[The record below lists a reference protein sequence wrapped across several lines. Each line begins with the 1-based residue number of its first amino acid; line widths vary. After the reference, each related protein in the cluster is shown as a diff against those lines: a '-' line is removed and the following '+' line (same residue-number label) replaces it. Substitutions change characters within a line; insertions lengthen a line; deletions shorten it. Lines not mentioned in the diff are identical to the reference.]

1 MKTGRIT
8 RTVKNAVKNKDN
20 PVKNVRYRQRNWH
33 GYDENGVKQVTTA
46 PAQKLTKL
54 QKAQLKAKE
63 AKEAVEMKN
72 SLERVPEKDVLEID
86 TSGEERGYFKIGNK
100 IIETI
105 FPR

>member
-1 MKTGRIT
+1 MKTSRIT

-33 GYDENGVKQVTTA
+33 GYDENGIKQVTTA

-63 AKEAVEMKN
+63 AKDVIEKENK
-72 SLERVPEKDVLEID
+72 LERVPKKDVLEID
-86 TSGEERGYFKIGNK
+86 TSGEEKGYFKIGNK